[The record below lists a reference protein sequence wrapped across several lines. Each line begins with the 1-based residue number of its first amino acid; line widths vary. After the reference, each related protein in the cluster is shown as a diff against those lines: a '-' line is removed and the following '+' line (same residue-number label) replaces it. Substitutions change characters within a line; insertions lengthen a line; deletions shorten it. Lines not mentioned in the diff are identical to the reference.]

1 MKLNLKVFKPI
12 LNRQKSPEHIACQ
25 FPPAQAYFSQKVGS
39 RNSSKKLSKQKSSED
54 RSILA
59 ASPRKLLLHHRSP
72 PKKNA
77 TQLNVATVR
86 GRGNSNA
93 KSNKSLRIYRRSLT
107 DAGYKVTPSGR
118 GRGAKRPPPY
128 RSNMHCD
135 AWSSDTLSTFD

>member
-1 MKLNLKVFKPI
+1 MKLNQRLFPI
-12 LNRQKSPEHIACQ
+12 LNRKRSPEHIACDN
-25 FPPAQAYFSQKVGS
+25 PAQAYFSQKVVSG
-39 RNSSKKLSKQKSSED
+39 NSSKKLSKQKSSED

-59 ASPRKLLLHHRSP
+59 SSPRKLLQHHRSP

-86 GRGNSNA
+86 GGCSNA

-107 DAGYKVTPSGR
+107 DTGYRLPSSGR
-118 GRGAKRPPPY
+118 GRGAKRQPPN
-128 RSNMHCD
+128 RSNMHCCD